1 MSPVEALQP
10 AIVLL
15 GAATCA
21 ALASRAVKVS
31 PLVGYIV
38 AGIVIGP
45 FGLNLLQDSDTTHI
59 LAELG
64 VVFLLFDIG
73 LHFSLREV
81 RDSRRDILGLAPV
94 QMLLCGAVF
103 ILGLRLIGLD
113 WPISIAI
120 GVAIALSSTAV
131 VTRVLSDRG
140 LGTCPLGRSSIAVL
154 VFQDI
159 VAIFL
164 LIFAERIG
172 GGENTEQLMVA
183 MGVAAGQA
191 ALAFAAAAL
200 VGRFVVRPLF
210 RTLAAAKVQ
219 ELLTMTAVL
228 IVVAAAAATGA
239 LGLSLTLGAFLAGM
253 AISDTPYRHVIQTEV
268 TPFRGLLLS
277 FFFMNVGLM
286 IDMPSVLGALP
297 LVIGVALAI
306 LLTKTLFIFIA
317 AKLNRWSTP
326 GATQLAFL
334 LAQGSEFTL
343 IVLTLASIREGVSGS
358 LTAVLI
364 AATALSLAAGP
375 IWTGIGMR
383 VARYIARWQATHKG
397 ESDSPATQPTRSAD
411 VIVYGMTDAGR
422 IAVDALSD
430 NGIAFVALDSD
441 PDRFVRA
448 SADGY
453 DVSFG
458 DASDLRLIKALGMD
472 NPRAIVIGYSRLET
486 ARSMTPSVKS
496 VWPDLKRFVAVATP
510 EERDAH
516 KALDMRAHI
525 TSGPMGAIDLA
536 ADLLRTLG
544 IEDEKVAAWIEQEV
558 ARMDVNLD
566 GEIDSD
572 TTEEEQKEAA

>member
-411 VIVYGMTDAGR
+411 VIVYGMTNAGR

-558 ARMDVNLD
+558 ARMDVNLN